1 MLWRMAGKHEEQKR
15 EEVGEKEERGEK
27 EVGGMTENA
36 RRIVWRNGV
45 TIGKWGESG
54 ENGSKNG

>member
-1 MLWRMAGKHEEQKR
+1 MAGKHEEQKR